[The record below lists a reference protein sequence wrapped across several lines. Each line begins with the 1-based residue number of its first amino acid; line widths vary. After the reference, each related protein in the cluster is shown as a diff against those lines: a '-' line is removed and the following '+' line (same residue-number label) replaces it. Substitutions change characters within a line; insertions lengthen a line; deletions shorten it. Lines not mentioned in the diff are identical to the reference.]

1 MKKVSLIMMLATML
15 MATSCGNLIQKKE
28 AKETENLTEAE
39 QQPVTEVEQV
49 QQPKVQRAAF
59 IPTENTP
66 DFVDAA
72 ERSVDAVV
80 HIMTKVVKQSN
91 TYEDF
96 FGALLGQLYGYPGQ
110 TRNNTMV
117 AYGSG
122 VVLTPDG
129 YIVTNNH
136 VVEGADEV
144 EVTFNNK
151 VKKTATIIGTDPT
164 TDLALIKVDASDLEY
179 LTFGDSDNVRIG
191 EWVLAVGN
199 PFNLTSTV
207 TAGIV
212 SAKARNLSI
221 LGEGTSVES
230 FIQTDAAVNP
240 GNSGGALVNTKGE
253 LVIPY
258 QYETP
263 SESNGNDFHE
273 GLCAVVVDGDYEW
286 FSYIDKTGKLAFPG
300 IFSQAGDFS
309 EGLAA
314 VTTTG
319 EEIQRG
325 YIDHSGKMV
334 ITLPEGWWGRK
345 FHDGVAQTLKYDSCF
360 VIDKTGKRLFQVNGD
375 IVYTGN
381 DMIYSHGLA
390 VVIGKGKYEHIW
402 GLMDK
407 RGRITFCLD
416 EEDN

>member
-1 MKKVSLIMMLATML
+1 MMKSLLTML
-15 MATSCGNLIQKKE
+15 
-28 AKETENLTEAE
+28 
-39 QQPVTEVEQV
+39 
-49 QQPKVQRAAF
+49 
-59 IPTENTP
+59 
-66 DFVDAA
+66 
-72 ERSVDAVV
+72 
-80 HIMTKVVKQSN
+80 
-91 TYEDF
+91 
-96 FGALLGQLYGYPGQ
+96 LLC
-110 TRNNTMV
+110 
-117 AYGSG
+117 A
-122 VVLTPDG
+122 
-129 YIVTNNH
+129 
-136 VVEGADEV
+136 
-144 EVTFNNK
+144 
-151 VKKTATIIGTDPT
+151 ATIISCDGKQNQAQAGT
-164 TDLALIKVDASDLEY
+164 AVVDAPE
-179 LTFGDSDNVRIG
+179 
-191 EWVLAVGN
+191 
-199 PFNLTSTV
+199 V
-207 TAGIV
+207 TAEEEPYDFEAL
-212 SAKARNLSI
+212 AKAVEGSTYIYMLDCGVFSVGKGDEQFYVDLQGNI
-221 LGEGTSVES
+221 LDSQPEEEVDPNALMARYNDGLFGYV
-230 FIQTDAAVNP
+230 DADKK
-240 GNSGGALVNTKGE
+240 LVIPYQYHFACDFSDGMGLVINDSHLVGYINTKGE

-360 VIDKTGKRLFQVNGD
+360 VIDKTGKRLFQVNRD

-381 DMIYSHGLA
+381 DIIYSHGLA

-402 GLMDK
+402 GLMDNI
-407 RGRITFCLD
+407 GRITFCLD
-416 EEDN
+416 EDD

>member
-1 MKKVSLIMMLATML
+1 MKNILTML
-15 MATSCGNLIQKKE
+15 LFCI
-28 AKETENLTEAE
+28 
-39 QQPVTEVEQV
+39 
-49 QQPKVQRAAF
+49 
-59 IPTENTP
+59 
-66 DFVDAA
+66 
-72 ERSVDAVV
+72 
-80 HIMTKVVKQSN
+80 
-91 TYEDF
+91 
-96 FGALLGQLYGYPGQ
+96 
-110 TRNNTMV
+110 
-117 AYGSG
+117 
-122 VVLTPDG
+122 
-129 YIVTNNH
+129 
-136 VVEGADEV
+136 
-144 EVTFNNK
+144 
-151 VKKTATIIGTDPT
+151 ATIISCNGKQNQVQAVTAANDAPEATVEEEPYNFKALAKAVEGSTYIDMLDCGALSVDKGDERFYIDLQGNILDSQPEEEVDPN
-164 TDLALIKVDASDLEY
+164 ALMARYNDGLFGYVDADKNLVIPYQYHFACDFSDGMGLVIN
-179 LTFGDSDNVRIG
+179 DSH
-191 EWVLAVGN
+191 LVGY
-199 PFNLTSTV
+199 
-207 TAGIV
+207 
-212 SAKARNLSI
+212 
-221 LGEGTSVES
+221 
-230 FIQTDAAVNP
+230 
-240 GNSGGALVNTKGE
+240 VNTKGE

-300 IFSQAGDFS
+300 IFSQAGDFN

-314 VTTTG
+314 ITTTG

-360 VIDKTGKRLFQVNGD
+360 VIDKTGKRLFQVNRD

-381 DMIYSHGLA
+381 DIIYSHGLA

-416 EEDN
+416 EDD

>member
-1 MKKVSLIMMLATML
+1 MKNILTML
-15 MATSCGNLIQKKE
+15 LFCI
-28 AKETENLTEAE
+28 
-39 QQPVTEVEQV
+39 
-49 QQPKVQRAAF
+49 
-59 IPTENTP
+59 
-66 DFVDAA
+66 
-72 ERSVDAVV
+72 
-80 HIMTKVVKQSN
+80 
-91 TYEDF
+91 
-96 FGALLGQLYGYPGQ
+96 
-110 TRNNTMV
+110 
-117 AYGSG
+117 
-122 VVLTPDG
+122 
-129 YIVTNNH
+129 
-136 VVEGADEV
+136 
-144 EVTFNNK
+144 
-151 VKKTATIIGTDPT
+151 ATIISCNGKQNQVQAVTAAMDAPEAIVEEEPYNFEALAKAVEGSTYIDMLDCGVFSVDKGDERFYIDLQGNILDSRPEEEVDPN
-164 TDLALIKVDASDLEY
+164 ALMARYNDGLFGYVDADKKLVIPYQYHFACDFSDGMGLVIN
-179 LTFGDSDNVRIG
+179 DSH
-191 EWVLAVGN
+191 LVGY
-199 PFNLTSTV
+199 
-207 TAGIV
+207 
-212 SAKARNLSI
+212 
-221 LGEGTSVES
+221 
-230 FIQTDAAVNP
+230 
-240 GNSGGALVNTKGE
+240 VNTKGE

-286 FSYIDKTGKLAFPG
+286 FSYIDKTGKQAFPG

-381 DMIYSHGLA
+381 DIIYSHGLA

-416 EEDN
+416 EDD

>member
-1 MKKVSLIMMLATML
+1 MKNILTML
-15 MATSCGNLIQKKE
+15 LFCIATIISCNGKQN
-28 AKETENLTEAE
+28 
-39 QQPVTEVEQV
+39 QV
-49 QQPKVQRAAF
+49 QAVTAAKDAPEATVEEEPYNFEALAKAVEGSTYIYMLDCGVFSVGKGDEQFYVDLQGNILDSQP
-59 IPTENTP
+59 EEE
-66 DFVDAA
+66 VDP
-72 ERSVDAVV
+72 
-80 HIMTKVVKQSN
+80 N
-91 TYEDF
+91 
-96 FGALLGQLYGYPGQ
+96 ALMARYNDGLYGY
-110 TRNNTMV
+110 
-117 AYGSG
+117 
-122 VVLTPDG
+122 
-129 YIVTNNH
+129 
-136 VVEGADEV
+136 
-144 EVTFNNK
+144 
-151 VKKTATIIGTDPT
+151 
-164 TDLALIKVDASDLEY
+164 VDANEKLVIPYRYHFACDFSDGMGLVIN
-179 LTFGDSDNVRIG
+179 DSH
-191 EWVLAVGN
+191 LVGY
-199 PFNLTSTV
+199 
-207 TAGIV
+207 
-212 SAKARNLSI
+212 
-221 LGEGTSVES
+221 
-230 FIQTDAAVNP
+230 
-240 GNSGGALVNTKGE
+240 VNTKGE

-286 FSYIDKTGKLAFPG
+286 FSYIDKTGKQAFPG

-314 VTTTG
+314 VTTAG

-360 VIDKTGKRLFQVNGD
+360 VIDKTGKRLFQVNRD

-381 DMIYSHGLA
+381 DIIYSHGLA

-416 EEDN
+416 EDD

>member
-1 MKKVSLIMMLATML
+1 MKNILTML
-15 MATSCGNLIQKKE
+15 LFCI
-28 AKETENLTEAE
+28 
-39 QQPVTEVEQV
+39 
-49 QQPKVQRAAF
+49 
-59 IPTENTP
+59 
-66 DFVDAA
+66 
-72 ERSVDAVV
+72 
-80 HIMTKVVKQSN
+80 
-91 TYEDF
+91 
-96 FGALLGQLYGYPGQ
+96 
-110 TRNNTMV
+110 
-117 AYGSG
+117 
-122 VVLTPDG
+122 
-129 YIVTNNH
+129 
-136 VVEGADEV
+136 
-144 EVTFNNK
+144 
-151 VKKTATIIGTDPT
+151 ATIISCNGKQNQVQPGTSAEDAPEVT
-164 TDLALIKVDASDLEY
+164 VEEEPYHFEAL
-179 LTFGDSDNVRIG
+179 
-191 EWVLAVGN
+191 
-199 PFNLTSTV
+199 
-207 TAGIV
+207 
-212 SAKARNLSI
+212 AKAVEGSTYIDMLDCGVLSVDKGDERFYIDLQGNI
-221 LGEGTSVES
+221 LDSRPEEEVDPNALMARYNDGLFGY
-230 FIQTDAAVNP
+230 VNADKKLVIP
-240 GNSGGALVNTKGE
+240 YQYHFACDFSDGMGLVINDSHLVGYVNTKGE

-263 SESNGNDFHE
+263 SEDNGNDFHE

-375 IVYTGN
+375 IVYIGN
-381 DMIYSHGLA
+381 DIIYSHGLA
-390 VVIGKGKYEHIW
+390 VVFGKGKYEKIC

-416 EEDN
+416 EDN